1 MNMYIEKREMKETK
15 KNIQFPCCLP
25 VMTMSDKGQLKG
37 RKAYLGLKSEQ
48 I

>member
-1 MNMYIEKREMKETK
+1 MNTYLEKREMKETK
-15 KNIQFPCCLP
+15 KNIQFPYRLP

-37 RKAYLGLKSEQ
+37 RKVYLGLKSEQ